1 VERILIT
8 GSEGFVGRNLVKKIG
23 SITDNFFTMDKI
35 DNGKE
40 NHLCLD
46 LSDSNLIEHLKLIRP
61 SIIVHLAAQTDV
73 RYSMEYPHEDLRI
86 NAVGTL
92 NLLKA
97 SIMSGCD
104 NFLYINSGGAI
115 YSSSEAI
122 PFSETSA
129 ICPDS
134 AYGATKQ
141 LCEEYVRIFCD
152 RAGVR
157 WKSLAL
163 SNVYGSVLENKKG
176 IFYEAWRA
184 LTSNQTFKIYGAG
197 VTRDYVHV
205 SDVVDAILASLSSDE
220 IGRFN
225 IGTGIETTNLEVF
238 SLMKDKIQSNST
250 YQLENQR
257 YGEVARSAL
266 DISKAK
272 IRLKWNP
279 KISIVDGISK
289 II

>member
-1 VERILIT
+1 MERILIT
-8 GSEGFVGRNLVKKIG
+8 GSEGFVGKNLVRRVE
-23 SITDNFFTMDKI
+23 SITSDFFTVDKI

-46 LSDSNLIEHLKLIRP
+46 LTDPNLIDHLKLIRP
-61 SIIVHLAAQTDV
+61 STIVHLAAQTDV
-73 RYSMEYPHEDLRI
+73 RYSMEFPHEDLWI
-86 NAVGTL
+86 NAGGTL

-97 SIMSGCD
+97 SLGSDCD
-104 NFLYINSGGAI
+104 TFLYINSGGAI
-115 YSSSEAI
+115 YSTAEVI
-122 PFSETSA
+122 PYSETAA
-129 ICPDS
+129 IRPDS

-152 RAGVR
+152 QAGVN

-184 LTSNQTFKIYGAG
+184 LTSNQTFKIYGAS

-205 SDVVDAILASLSSDE
+205 SDVVDAILASLTSEDK
-220 IGRFN
+220 GRFN

-238 SLMKDKIQSNST
+238 NLMKDKIQSDST
-250 YQLENQR
+250 YELENQR
-257 YGEVARSAL
+257 EGEVARSAL
-266 DISKAK
+266 DISKARAK
-272 IRLKWNP
+272 LKWNP
-279 KISIVDGISK
+279 KISIMDGIAQ

>member
-1 VERILIT
+1 MERILVT
-8 GSEGFVGRNLVKKIG
+8 GSEGFVGKNLVRKIQ
-23 SITDNFFTMDKI
+23 SVTSNFFTMDKI

-40 NHLCLD
+40 NHFCSD
-46 LSDSNLIEHLKLIRP
+46 LSDPILIDHFKLIRP
-61 SIIVHLAAQTDV
+61 SAVVHLAAQTDV
-73 RYSMEYPHEDLRI
+73 RSSMENPLEDLRI
-86 NAVGTL
+86 NGVGTL

-97 SIMSGCD
+97 SIDSGCS

-115 YSSSEAI
+115 YSSSATI
-122 PFSETSA
+122 PYSEVSD
-129 ICPDS
+129 IRPDS

-141 LCEEYVRIFCD
+141 LAEDYVRVFCD
-152 RAGVR
+152 QAGIR

-176 IFYEAWRA
+176 IFYESWRA
-184 LTSNQTFKIYGAG
+184 LTSGQTFKIYGAD

-205 SDVVDAILASLSSDE
+205 SDVVEGILASLNTDE

-238 SLMKDKIQSNST
+238 SLMKEKIQSNST
-250 YQLENQR
+250 YVLENQR
-257 YGEVARSAL
+257 KGEVTRSAL
-266 DISKAK
+266 DISKSKAV
-272 IRLKWNP
+272 LNWNP
-279 KISIVDGISK
+279 KISIKEGINT